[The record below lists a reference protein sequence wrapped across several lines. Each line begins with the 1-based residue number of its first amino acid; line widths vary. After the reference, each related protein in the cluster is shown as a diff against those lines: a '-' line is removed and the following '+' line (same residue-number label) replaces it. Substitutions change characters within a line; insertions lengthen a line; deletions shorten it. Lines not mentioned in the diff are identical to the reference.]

1 MDAMKRKALDQ
12 QLELMVVH
20 ADKLSVMVQE
30 GLQVEKP
37 DVSSSS
43 SDVTAEGGAYS
54 FNISYSFS

>member
-12 QLELMVVH
+12 QLQLMVGH

-37 DVSSSS
+37 EEEAVEDVPEE
-43 SDVTAEGGAYS
+43 DEGYS
-54 FNISYSFS
+54 LISFRY